1 MKIKRSLPMLRN
13 ARQQIYPAFMY
24 CVTKKSGRTN
34 PRWNSTF
41 TWCLQQKLSIISSCS
56 TGLLRMRNAKR
67 FPLGQIIVLRI
78 QQPMRRA
85 SHLRHSTTS
94 SLLSLQCRKVTSI
107 TSSQTTLQIQL
118 DSGADWLDTPVAS
131 SQGTTNFK
139 RPRHSPLTA
148 QCNRTIK
155 ISSLS
160 IKRSLKMARIQT
172 SLGNECL
179 ILDT

>member
-1 MKIKRSLPMLRN
+1 MLRN
-13 ARQQIYPAFMY
+13 ARQQTYPAFMFF
-24 CVTKKSGRTN
+24 VTKKSGLTN

-56 TGLLRMRNAKR
+56 TGLPRWRNAKR
-67 FPLGQIIVLRI
+67 FPLDQIIVLRI
-78 QQPMRRA
+78 QQPIRRA
-85 SHLRHSTTS
+85 SHLRHSITS
-94 SLLSLQCRKVTSI
+94 SLLSLKCHKVTSI
-107 TSSQTTLQIQL
+107 TSSRTTLQIQL
-118 DSGADWLDTPVAS
+118 DSGPDWLNTPVAS
-131 SQGTTNFK
+131 SQGTTNLK

-148 QCNRTIK
+148 QCNGTIK

-160 IKRSLKMARIQT
+160 SKRSLKMARIQI